1 MNDEVMTIKEA
12 AVYLKVKPV
21 TIYKLLTQKK
31 IPGIKISGAWR
42 FKREI
47 LDIWI
52 DAGISEAALEA
63 KKKNNLKL
71 TYM

>member
-21 TIYKLLTQKK
+21 TIYKLLNQKK

-63 KKKNNLKL
+63 KNKNNLKL